1 MLFHGIEK
9 TWSITKNEIFFF
21 LSIPTAKQ
29 EYLGWYWC
37 EKMKE
42 KKEGGGGGGG
52 GKPTKIK
59 KGSKKVY
66 LRKRGK

>member
-1 MLFHGIEK
+1 
-9 TWSITKNEIFFF
+9 
-21 LSIPTAKQ
+21 
-29 EYLGWYWC
+29 
-37 EKMKE
+37 MKE
-42 KKEGGGGGGG
+42 KKEGGG